1 MHLVSIHSNLLFYT
15 PAAAFCLLSLFL
27 LSVCY
32 DAMDKQIEI
41 SNNCKLLQCML
52 RKSWYYFSAIH
63 LKTMHPPITQKVMRM
78 PSIYGT

>member
-1 MHLVSIHSNLLFYT
+1 
-15 PAAAFCLLSLFL
+15 
-27 LSVCY
+27 
-32 DAMDKQIEI
+32 MDKQIEI